1 MIDRIVELADSVA
14 HLSVRNAQLIIDPKD
29 YDPVSLPLCDLAALV
44 IAHPQ
49 VTLTQAVLA
58 GAAEAGAAVIVCNEK
73 RLPTAM
79 LLPIDANYVQTERFA
94 KQAQAPL
101 PLRKQLWSQIVRAK
115 IEAQARTLVAFR
127 GEDFGL
133 PALARIVRSGDSQN
147 VEARASRRYWPAL
160 FGDPDFRRRRE
171 AEDQN
176 RNLNY
181 GYAVL
186 RAIVARAICAAGLH
200 PSLGMQHHNRYNPFC
215 LADDLMEPFRPLV
228 DYAVA
233 AWVAEHGPRAEFG
246 RQARAHLLTAITG
259 RFRADGEIRTLFDI
273 ASRCASSLARV
284 LLGEGK
290 RLDLPPA
297 CESVSGAAPPP
308 VRRPPHSAASLAVR
322 GGEDEE
328 QWEEAE
334 ALN

>member
-1 MIDRIVELADSVA
+1 MTDRIVELADTA
-14 HLSVRNAQLIIDPKD
+14 ARLSVRNSQLVIDPKD
-29 YDPVSLPLCDLAALV
+29 REPVSLPLCDLAALV

-79 LLPIDANYVQTERFA
+79 LLPIDANYLQTERFS

-101 PLRKQLWSQIVRAK
+101 PLRKQLWRQVVRAK
-115 IEAQARTLVAFR
+115 IEAQARTLHSLH
-127 GEDFGL
+127 GDDFGL
-133 PALARIVRSGDSQN
+133 PALARIVRSGDTQN

-160 FGDPDFRRRRE
+160 FGDSDFRRRRE

-200 PSLGMQHHNRYNPFC
+200 PSLGLQHHNRYNPFC

-233 AWVAEHGPRAEFG
+233 AWVSEHGPRAEFG
-246 RQARAHLLTAITG
+246 RDARAHVLSAITG

-284 LLGEGK
+284 LLGQGK
-290 RLDLPPA
+290 RLDLPPD
-297 CESVSGAAPPP
+297 CETVSGAGEPAA
-308 VRRPPHSAASLAVR
+308 RRPPRSAASLAGR
-322 GGEDEE
+322 AGEDEE
-328 QWEEAE
+328 PWEEAE